1 MSNRATAKEE
11 KCYAILYR
19 LWESTSSESGKSL
32 RTIYSASRK
41 VLSLL
46 GLSMELVL
54 EFLYYHR
61 CSFDEF
67 VAWLSEQTGKD
78 INSNYLEELLLLHEQ
93 KMNVPFEPVLNSE
106 QMQLWEQ
113 NGFIKIQ
120 EAVSAEECKQ
130 VEKAIWDF
138 LGALPTDP
146 YSWYKSHSGIKG
158 LMLTLAHH
166 PSLNALRQSEKIRNI
181 FRQLY
186 GTNRIFPLVDKCSFN
201 PPETENYKFRGSA
214 LHWDTSIKC
223 PIPFV
228 LQGMMYVNDVEP
240 NGGGFSCVPGFHL
253 EIDNWIS
260 KFPSST
266 NIRAM
271 AASQLKA
278 EVIPGKAADFIIWQ
292 QALPHAAT
300 PNKGKYPRL
309 AQYFTYLP
317 EDFTD
322 ERKWE

>member
-1 MSNRATAKEE
+1 MNNGATAKEGE
-11 KCYAILYR
+11 CYAILYR
-19 LWESTSSESGKSL
+19 LWENAYSGLRKSL
-32 RTIYSASRK
+32 KEEYASSRR
-41 VLSLL
+41 VISLL

-54 EFLYYHR
+54 VFLYSHR
-61 CSFDEF
+61 CSFEDF
-67 VAWLSEQTGKD
+67 VVWLSEQTGKD
-78 INSNYLEELLLLHEQ
+78 INSNYLEELLVLHEQ
-93 KMNVPFEPVLNSE
+93 KMNLPFQPVLSSE
-106 QMQLWEQ
+106 QMQFWEK
-113 NGFIKIQ
+113 NGFIKIP
-120 EAVSAEECKQ
+120 EAVSADECKQ

-138 LGALPTDP
+138 LGASLADSE
-146 YSWYKSHSGIKG
+146 SWYKPHSGIKG

-166 PSLNALRQSEKIRNI
+166 PSLNALRQSDKIRNI

-214 LHWDTSIKC
+214 LHWDTSIQC
-223 PIPFV
+223 PIPYV

-240 NGGGFSCVPGFHL
+240 NGGAFSCVPGFHL
-253 EIDNWIS
+253 EIDYWIS
-260 KFPSST
+260 QFPSST
-266 NIRAM
+266 DIRAM
-271 AASQLKA
+271 AASKLKA

-300 PNKGKYPRL
+300 PNKGKHPRL

-322 ERKWE
+322 EREWE

>member
-1 MSNRATAKEE
+1 MSKQATAKEE
-11 KCYAILYR
+11 KCYAQLYR
-19 LWESTSSESGKSL
+19 LWEHTRSDSGKSL
-32 RTIYSASRK
+32 RTIYPASRK
-41 VLSLL
+41 VLSLI
-46 GLSMELVL
+46 GLSMESVL
-54 EFLYYHR
+54 EFLYHHQP
-61 CSFDEF
+61 SFDEF

-78 INSNYLEELLLLHEQ
+78 INSNYLEELLILHEQ
-93 KMNVPFEPVLNSE
+93 NMNVPFEPILNSE
-106 QMQLWEQ
+106 QMQFWEQ
-113 NGFIKIQ
+113 NGFIKIS
-120 EAVSAEECKQ
+120 EAVSADECKQ

-138 LGALPTDP
+138 LSASLAESD
-146 YSWYKSHSGIKG
+146 SWYRSHSGVKG

-201 PPETENYKFRGSA
+201 PPETDNYRFRGSA

-223 PIPFV
+223 PIPYV

-240 NGGGFSCVPGFHL
+240 NGGAFSCVPGFHQ
-253 EIDNWIS
+253 
-260 KFPSST
+260 KFEKWVSQFPLQT
-266 NIRAM
+266 DIRAM
-271 AASQLKA
+271 ALSQLKA
-278 EVIPGKAADFIIWQ
+278 EEIPGKAADFIIWQ

-317 EDFTD
+317 EDLKD
-322 ERKWE
+322 EREWE